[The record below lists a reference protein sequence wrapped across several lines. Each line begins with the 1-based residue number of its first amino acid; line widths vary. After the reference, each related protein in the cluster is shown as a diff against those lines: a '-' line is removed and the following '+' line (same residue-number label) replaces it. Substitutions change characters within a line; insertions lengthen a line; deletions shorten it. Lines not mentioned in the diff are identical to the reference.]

1 MTIQLTIIGLG
12 QIGASIGLALANH
25 TDKITRIGSDIDG
38 NVMRE
43 AQKSGAVDKTISNLN
58 VAVKNADLVILAL
71 PMDQVGE
78 IMEVIAPQL
87 KDDTVLLD
95 TAPVKVKVGKWVEE
109 FLPEGC
115 WYVGLTPVLNPL
127 YLHNEGYGIA
137 AAKADLFQDGMFGVV
152 TPYQSN
158 PQAVKLATDLI
169 QLLGATPLFV
179 DIYENDGLMAATH
192 LLPQLVSIG
201 LLNATLD
208 QPGWKEARK
217 VAGRAFAEAT
227 GPAAHL
233 DDAEALE
240 SAINSNKDNVVR
252 KLDDVIA
259 TLQDLRLEIAQDD
272 TKALATRIKNAK
284 TGVNQWWLER
294 GRSNWIAEELPQAD
308 TPPPHS
314 GIMGNLFGFGF
325 GRKKKK
331 DE

>member
-25 TDKITRIGSDIDG
+25 TDKITRMGTDIDG
-38 NVMRE
+38 KVMRE
-43 AQKSGAVDKTISNLN
+43 AQKLGAVDKTTSNLN
-58 VAVKNADLVILAL
+58 AAVKNANVVILAL
-71 PMDQVGE
+71 PLDQVGE
-78 IMEVIAPQL
+78 IMEVIAPNL
-87 KDDTVLLD
+87 KEDTVLLD
-95 TAPVKVKVGKWVEE
+95 TAPVKVNVVKWAEE
-109 FLPEGC
+109 YLQEGC
-115 WYVGLTPVLNPL
+115 WYVGLTPVLNPQ

-152 TPYQSN
+152 TPLQTN
-158 PQAVKLATDLI
+158 TQAVKLATDLI
-169 QLLGATPLFV
+169 HLLGASPLFV
-179 DIYENDGLMAATH
+179 DIYENDGLMVVTH
-192 LLPQLVSIG
+192 LLPQLVSIA

-208 QPGWKEARK
+208 QPGWTEARK

-240 SAINSNKDNVVR
+240 SAIINNKDNVVR

-259 TLQDLRLEIAQDD
+259 VLQDLRLEITEDD

-284 TGVNQWWLER
+284 TGVNKWWQER
-294 GRSNWIAEELPQAD
+294 GRGNWASEELPQSE
-308 TPPPHS
+308 TPPAHMN
-314 GIMGNLFGFGF
+314 ILGNLFGFGF
-325 GRKKKK
+325 KRKKKK